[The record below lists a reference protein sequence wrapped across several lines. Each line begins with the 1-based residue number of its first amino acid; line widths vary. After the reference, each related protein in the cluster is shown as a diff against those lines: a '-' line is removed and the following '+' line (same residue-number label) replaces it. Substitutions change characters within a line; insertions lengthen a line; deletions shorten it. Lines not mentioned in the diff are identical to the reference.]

1 MLQMRLQWKIFLSD
15 KITFNKIYEVI
26 YRTFNAIPVSK
37 NIDIEA
43 IHEIDNQTR
52 MEAQKVVKSL
62 T

>member
-1 MLQMRLQWKIFLSD
+1 MENFLSD
-15 KITFNKIYEVI
+15 NITFNKIYEVI